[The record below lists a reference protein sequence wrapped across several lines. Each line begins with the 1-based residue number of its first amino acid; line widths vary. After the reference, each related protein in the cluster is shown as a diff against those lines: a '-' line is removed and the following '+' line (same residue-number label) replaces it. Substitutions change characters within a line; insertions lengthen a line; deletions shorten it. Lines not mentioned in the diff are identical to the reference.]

1 MEKDK
6 ISIIVPVFNL
16 ENYIEN
22 CIKSLIA
29 QTYNNIEI
37 ILINDGSTDNS
48 AKILDKYSRLDKR
61 IKLIHKNNEGVSK
74 ARNTGLNESN
84 GKYITFV
91 DGDDTVD
98 ENYVEF
104 LYRSLIDNNAD
115 ISICGHRD
123 LKNENIIFETKDYI
137 KLSNNIEA
145 LKMLFETN
153 YFSTTIW
160 AKMYKRELF
169 NENRFDETV
178 AVAEDLDLLYRIFEK
193 ANVIYI
199 NTKERHYNTLIRSG
213 SASRKGYNQ
222 NWKKAVEV
230 AEKIVNNTKDKFP
243 DIKFYAIKRYIR
255 INFACI
261 KMILS
266 DGNKEYYK
274 EIKTFTKNI
283 KKYVAEN
290 EYKLNKK
297 EKFILI
303 CANNKLLRKLYQAI
317 KK

>member
-22 CIKSLIA
+22 CIKSLIE
-29 QTYNNIEI
+29 QTYKNIEI
-37 ILINDGSTDNS
+37 ILVDDGSTDNS
-48 AKILDKYSRLDKR
+48 AEVLDKYSKLDKR
-61 IKLIHKNNEGVSK
+61 IKIIHKNNEGVSK
-74 ARNTGLNESN
+74 ARNIGLNESQ

-104 LYRSLIDNNAD
+104 LYRSMIDNKAD

-123 LKNENIIFETKDYI
+123 IKNENIIFETKDYI
-137 KLSNNIEA
+137 KLSNNVEA

-169 NENRFDETV
+169 KENRFDETV
-178 AVAEDLDLLYRIFEK
+178 AVAEDLDLLYRVFEK
-193 ANVIYI
+193 AKVIYI
-199 NTKERHYNTLIRSG
+199 NTKEKHYNTLIRNG